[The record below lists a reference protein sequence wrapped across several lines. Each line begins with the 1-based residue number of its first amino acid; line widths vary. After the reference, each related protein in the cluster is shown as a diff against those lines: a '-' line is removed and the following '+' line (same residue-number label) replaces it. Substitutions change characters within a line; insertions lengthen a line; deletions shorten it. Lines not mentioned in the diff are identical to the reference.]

1 MSTATTKPHMM
12 IASDRTVARLMQ
24 FFAFAVA
31 GVIFP
36 MCVVATTKF
45 ATSPFEVFVGLVLGG
60 ILAVAIV
67 IMGMLVPSAML
78 PRSF

>member
-1 MSTATTKPHMM
+1 M
-12 IASDRTVARLMQ
+12 IASDRTVARLTQ
-24 FFAFAVA
+24 FLAFAGA

-36 MCVVATTKF
+36 MCVVATTKI
-45 ATSPFEVFVGLVLGG
+45 ATFPFEVFVGLLLGG

-78 PRSF
+78 SRSC

>member
-1 MSTATTKPHMM
+1 MSTTTTQPRMV

-24 FFAFAVA
+24 FLAFAAA

-60 ILAVAIV
+60 ILAVSIV
-67 IMGMLVPSAML
+67 IIAMLVPSVML
-78 PRSF
+78 SRSC